1 MFWLSLIAI
10 VISAISL
17 GLTIYKFYIDYKE
30 NKLKLSVDLQNH
42 FVASTRNVFEFN
54 FVNETKNPVSITKIF
69 LIDNHRNSK
78 IKSLQSKT
86 LLTKGK
92 YIRNE
97 SSSLPIN
104 LGAYEAFKAFIVIDS
119 EKILDS
125 YEFEIYTSKGIFIT
139 ELSEKLPKEQALLNL
154 KELTINK

>member
-10 VISAISL
+10 IISAISL
-17 GLTIYKFYIDYKE
+17 GLTIYKYYIDYKE
-30 NKLKLSVDLQNH
+30 NKLKLSADIQNH

-54 FVNETKNPVSITKIF
+54 FVNETKYPVSITKIV
-69 LIDNHRNSK
+69 LIDNHRNLK

-104 LGAYEAFKAFIVIDS
+104 LGSYEAYKAFVVIDS
-119 EKILDS
+119 NTILNS
-125 YEFEIYTSKGIFIT
+125 YDFEIFTSKGIFTT
-139 ELSEKLPKEQALLNL
+139 ELSGKLPKEQSLSNL
-154 KELTINK
+154 GKLTINK

>member
-10 VISAISL
+10 IISAISL
-17 GLTIYKFYIDYKE
+17 GLTILKYYIDFKE
-30 NKLKLSVDLQNH
+30 NKLRLSVDLQNH

-54 FVNETKNPVSITKIF
+54 FVNKTKNPVSITKIF
-69 LIDNHRNSK
+69 LIDNHRNLK
-78 IKSLQSKT
+78 FKSLQSKT

-97 SSSLPIN
+97 SSSFPIN
-104 LGAYEAFKAFIVIDS
+104 LGAYEAYKAFVVIDL

-125 YEFEIYTSKGIFIT
+125 YDFEIFTSKGVFTT
-139 ELSEKLPKEQALLNL
+139 ELGEKLPKEQSLLNL

>member
-1 MFWLSLIAI
+1 M
-10 VISAISL
+10 
-17 GLTIYKFYIDYKE
+17 
-30 NKLKLSVDLQNH
+30 
-42 FVASTRNVFEFN
+42 
-54 FVNETKNPVSITKIF
+54 
-69 LIDNHRNSK
+69 
-78 IKSLQSKT
+78 QSKT

-125 YEFEIYTSKGIFIT
+125 YEFEIYTSKGTFIT
-139 ELSEKLPKEQALLNL
+139 ELLEKLPKEQALLNL
-154 KELTINK
+154 RELTINK